1 MARNGFG
8 GFSGGGDGYVTA
20 IVAAEISAV
29 AIGTACSIGGCYC
42 SNGGLDGSINGGGS
56 SRDGG
61 GGLYEAAVAVM
72 IVATILRIAMKAR

>member
-42 SNGGLDGSINGGGS
+42 DGQRHCSNGGLDGSINGGGS

-61 GGLYEAAVAVM
+61 GG
-72 IVATILRIAMKAR
+72 